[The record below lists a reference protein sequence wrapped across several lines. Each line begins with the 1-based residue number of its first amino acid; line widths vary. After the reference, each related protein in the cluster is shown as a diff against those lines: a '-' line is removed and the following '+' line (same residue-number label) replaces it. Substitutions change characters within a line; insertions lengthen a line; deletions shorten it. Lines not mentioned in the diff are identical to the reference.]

1 MSEAKEKSRIS
12 AEVLR
17 GVSETLLMPLWS
29 RAVESARPD
38 AILRDPKGKGIV
50 EALDYDFGRFARLGV
65 DPVGYCS
72 RAAIIDRLVSQW
84 LEMHPAGAVVE
95 IGVGLDT
102 RFERLDNGKAIWF
115 ELDLPEVIALR
126 RHFFAEE
133 PRRRLLPGSVF
144 EPAWMEQV
152 RGECPGPVLLV
163 AEGVFYFFEEKRLRE
178 LFRLLV
184 KNFPGGGL
192 IFDCQSPWFLWY
204 SRLRHPVRGSELRW
218 SLSRVK
224 NLEGWDP
231 GIRVRRWI
239 GFGDSPYYDGHFR
252 RFPAVFR
259 WIRKV
264 WPPARGAFKIVEVSF
279 LEVGNVK
286 RDTK

>member
-12 AEVLR
+12 AEILQ

-38 AILRDPKGKGIV
+38 PILADSKAKTIV
-50 EALDYDFGRFARLGV
+50 ETLDYDFERFSRLGV

-72 RAAIIDRLVSQW
+72 RAAIIDRLVGDW
-84 LEMHPAGAVVE
+84 LRENPSGGIVE

-102 RFERLDNGKAIWF
+102 RFERLDNGQAIWY

-133 PRRRLLPGSVF
+133 SRRRLLAGSVF
-144 EPAWMEQV
+144 DSAWMKQV
-152 RGECPGPVLLV
+152 QAECSAPVLLV
-163 AEGVFYFFEEKRLRE
+163 AEGVFYFFQEKELRE
-178 LFRLLV
+178 LFGQLAEH
-184 KNFPGGGL
+184 FPGGTL

-204 SRLRHPVRGSELRW
+204 SRLRHPVRGSKLLWSLARVNNLERW
-218 SLSRVK
+218 S
-224 NLEGWDP
+224 P
-231 GIRVRRWI
+231 GLKVRRWV

-286 RDTK
+286 TDTK